1 MRCHVVRPFFLW
13 PVLFLVA
20 VAVCSS
26 FLASIWISRYCVSIL
41 VRGTE
46 TLVGKLEA
54 CFGRYFRTVF
64 GVQFGPGASRTLT
77 PLMVSVTWSRMFTE
91 VHWQCQK
98 CEISRLIKCL
108 CHCGFQ
114 RIVHLLKPSIVTVI
128 HDFFYV
134 RAWQSKLS
142 QSKQGRE
149 WVGDF
154 ISRILVLHSDYS
166 SASRDSIMTL
176 HWSLFRQITQAV
188 CVGFVVTW
196 SCQLSG
202 FYIHMLSLTR
212 IGKKRSRTPWGQ
224 HLGGD
229 TAETFWMALVCALQ
243 RTGRLTSCQICHIS
257 VDLSHRQAWN
267 AVQSVPS

>member
-46 TLVGKLEA
+46 TLVGKLA
-54 CFGRYFRTVF
+54 ARLGRYFRTVF
-64 GVQFGPGASRTLT
+64 GVQFGPGAFETLT
-77 PLMVSVTWSRMFTE
+77 PLMVSVTWSRLFTE

-98 CEISRLIKCL
+98 CEIRRLIKCL

-154 ISRILVLHSDYS
+154 ISRFLVLHSDYS
-166 SASRDSIMTL
+166 SASRDSMITL

-188 CVGFVVTW
+188 CVGL
-196 SCQLSG
+196 LSG
-202 FYIHMLSLTR
+202 VRGDVELPT
-212 IGKKRSRTPWGQ
+212 KRVLHSYVIRNKNRRKTQQDAMRTT
-224 HLGGD
+224 LGRRYCWNLLDG
-229 TAETFWMALVCALQ
+229 AGVCSS
-243 RTGRLTSCQICHIS
+243 THWSIDIS
-257 VDLSHRQAWN
+257 SDLPHFRG
-267 AVQSVPS
+267 SVS